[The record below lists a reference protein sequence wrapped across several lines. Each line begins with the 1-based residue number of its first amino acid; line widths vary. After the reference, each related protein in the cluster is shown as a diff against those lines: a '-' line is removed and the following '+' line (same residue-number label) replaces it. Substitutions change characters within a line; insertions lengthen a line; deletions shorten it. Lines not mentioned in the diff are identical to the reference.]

1 MSKDS
6 DAKID
11 QIVDELVADDAV
23 AQELK
28 SKLHQEVDQQEK
40 VYSAPTDAAADADAS
55 DEDDDLWD
63 NIPV

>member
-28 SKLHQEVDQQEK
+28 SKLHQEVDQQSK
-40 VYSAPTDAAADADAS
+40 VYSAPKDTGAS
-55 DEDDDLWD
+55 EDDDDLWD